1 MIRKLALITCVLL
14 ICSCSK
20 DETVASN
27 EELPLKSDVV
37 TFDINSSPEWTP
49 DIIVEGVMPASK
61 GEKRPVPTRSET
73 LPMDCEGYEGT
84 QIYMFMTEEDNL
96 ENNHVQT
103 IDTRAGEGSP
113 VLGVYAFK
121 SSSEEYVPS
130 PDAEGSVFMDN
141 LNLSTYGTE
150 TNPYMYWPG
159 NGTWLKFFAYMPY
172 ADSVEGLSV
181 ATSGNQA
188 KFTYTV
194 PTDLSKQ
201 CDVMDG
207 VSGLIAG
214 DVTDVVEIS
223 LEHVMSQIKVKAG
236 TLDEGVINSITFKNI
251 YNAGDRIMASDSWT
265 IAGSKSD
272 YVQTFDP
279 GIKPASGAV
288 IGEEMYLLPQ
298 TLRDDAVIEI
308 SMTITSQGP
317 TGDNRVNTYI
327 LSKKLNEFTAAWQKD
342 KIYTYVISTPEE
354 VEVSV
359 TDEIEG
365 NVKKNLRITNSG
377 MSSAY
382 IRAAITGNWV
392 IPGGDEPSED
402 DVIVADWT
410 DADGTFEWGDK
421 IYTDAATAK
430 ANNGWYRHTDGYY
443 YLLDPVAKGAQAET
457 LFKTY
462 TLTSSPVAGAVLDL
476 TILVQAVLPADM
488 PYAWPDIY
496 NILNN

>member
-1 MIRKLALITCVLL
+1 MNLMIQIYMTVCVVLL
-14 ICSCSK
+14 I
-20 DETVASN
+20 
-27 EELPLKSDVV
+27 
-37 TFDINSSPEWTP
+37 FDIGFLLVKNMRNHRFYPRVPKFEEQILKEIEIRKET
-49 DIIVEGVMPASK
+49 GAFSK
-61 GEKRPVPTRSET
+61 EFQNDLLKK
-73 LPMDCEGYEGT
+73 LPKIKY
-84 QIYMFMTEEDNL
+84 
-96 ENNHVQT
+96 
-103 IDTRAGEGSP
+103 
-113 VLGVYAFK
+113 
-121 SSSEEYVPS
+121 
-130 PDAEGSVFMDN
+130 
-141 LNLSTYGTE
+141 
-150 TNPYMYWPG
+150 
-159 NGTWLKFFAYMPY
+159 
-172 ADSVEGLSV
+172 
-181 ATSGNQA
+181 
-188 KFTYTV
+188 
-194 PTDLSKQ
+194 
-201 CDVMDG
+201 
-207 VSGLIAG
+207 LIALQG
-214 DVTDVVEIS
+214 V
-223 LEHVMSQIKVKAG
+223 LEKNPEAKAW
-236 TLDEGVINSITFKNI
+236 F
-251 YNAGDRIMASDSWT
+251 
-265 IAGSKSD
+265 
-272 YVQTFDP
+272 
-279 GIKPASGAV
+279 KPAIFSC
-288 IGEEMYLLPQ
+288 
-298 TLRDDAVIEI
+298 IEAYKRKADYE
-308 SMTITSQGP
+308 QA
-317 TGDNRVNTYI
+317 Y
-327 LSKKLNEFTAAWQKD
+327 
-342 KIYTYVISTPEE
+342 YTYVISTPEE